1 MSSKEKSKE
10 IIKHRLE
17 SIEAYL
23 ESFTEGPDKALKLLE
38 DKNDPESIRRRLML
52 LLDIKREAEAAI
64 SIKNIEP
71 HKKWCEL
78 GIFALVLSNE
88 LTKAK
93 KIINWAKKQQD
104 TLIIQRCR
112 IAFAEAQLERIFK
125 KHKGR
130 DFVTSLH
137 LNSEE
142 KDWLKECIET
152 INPTILQIIANS
164 RITNNLELRAVEI
177 AFMANSLLENK
188 KIIQQLIEPSLNYHP
203 IPIVLGETI
212 LNNQIYVGP
221 EIPDRIRK
229 EHPDSI
235 RAKIIAAFIEN
246 EIHNK
251 PEDAFNALLNI
262 TEDVKTDND
271 QREFCKALYQIAQS
285 LGREE
290 RKKAEQIATKFL
302 EKKDSFIKLIKADN
316 ILREGNTDRAIS
328 ILETVADK
336 KDTNWLQ
343 LYANSLLQKGE
354 NELALEYLLEAIE
367 ILPHPEILKK
377 SAAVA
382 YDNNKL
388 EISKTIL
395 EKLLLVEPDNIS
407 THLNI
412 ANIYILLK
420 DFPNAA
426 KHFRILAKLDPEEQS
441 HIFNLANCIVHS
453 GEINEAIEI
462 YDGLCNQKNPP
473 LQAILSR
480 SQLLVTAN
488 KVRNAFESLINFRN
502 TFWDKP
508 EFVCSFMSLSYAA
521 GEERYANEALLQ
533 IQKLQKEGKAKDI
546 LQAVS
551 IDELKEHVQH
561 WRKQSEFAYN
571 NIIKGI
577 LPWLMVDELT
587 RRVSYIGWLVRT
599 QPLAWFNDDPVI
611 RATYSI
617 YSTNGFHVRK
627 DDGDK
632 PILKKL
638 CCPPN
643 RSDVVID
650 LSALITLHRLDLLE
664 KSTQYFTKIF
674 VPSIY
679 LTHMI
684 EEKSK
689 LVPHQLSLK
698 TATEQ
703 IKTAID
709 SDKIKVLKDI
719 GSPNK
724 RPMPYINEHTITKNE
739 EEHYYRIKDLL
750 SVLHDFGEISDIKR
764 QEIASIAH
772 KPKGADGEKHPYLN
786 IGQSILID
794 VLTLTTLC
802 NVDALET
809 ILNNFDVYISAKDK
823 DLVISDMATIIN
835 QELVQNWHS
844 ELWKIIRDTEQFV
857 HTAIPIEQTSDNQK
871 EKLDSDVS
879 IAAAILAQKTK
890 MPLLADDRV
899 CQVIVLNDRLNDPYA
914 AFSTDHLLIA
924 LEEVGIIDED
934 VLSEAF
940 MKLMRWRYRFIIP
953 NSKIIKTI
961 ADKFKE
967 HPPGKELRE
976 VALYLHDC
984 MRDPGLFSGLEK
996 SDPPQPMAS
1005 KLFIDWTSVVANF
1018 VMDIWSDESYPNEKA
1033 ELLTE
1038 WSLNELLPSPPKTL
1052 GLIGLNIAKLCPN
1065 AIITTAMLRAGQ
1077 MQNSSRANQ
1086 SLLSIAKG
1094 LGLDEKGYLKVIT
1107 ENINDFRV

>member
-1 MSSKEKSKE
+1 MSSKVKSRE
-10 IIKHRLE
+10 NIKRRLE
-17 SIEAYL
+17 SLGAYL
-23 ESFTEGPDKALKLLE
+23 ESFTEGAEKALMLLE
-38 DKNDPESIRRRLML
+38 DKDDPESIRRRLML
-52 LLDIKREAEAAI
+52 LLDTKREAEAAI

-71 HKKWCEL
+71 HERWCEL
-78 GIFALVLSNE
+78 GVFALALNDDLPE
-88 LTKAK
+88 AK

-104 TLIIQRCR
+104 LLIIQRCR
-112 IAFAEAQLERIFK
+112 IAFAEAQFERIFK
-125 KHKGR
+125 KHKDR
-130 DFVTSLH
+130 DFVTSFH
-137 LNSEE
+137 LKSEE
-142 KDWLKECIET
+142 KDWLKECLET

-164 RITNNLELRAVEI
+164 KITNNLELRAVEI
-177 AFMANSLLENK
+177 AFRANSLLENK
-188 KIIQQLIEPSLNYHP
+188 KTIQQLIEPSLNYHP
-203 IPIVLGETI
+203 IPIVLGEAI
-212 LNNQIYVGP
+212 LNSQIYVSS

-235 RAKIIAAFIEN
+235 RAKIIAAFIEG
-246 EIHNK
+246 EIHKK
-251 PEDAFNALLNI
+251 PEKAFTALLSI
-262 TEDVKTDND
+262 TEDVKADRD
-271 QREFCKALYQIAQS
+271 QKELCKALYQFAQS

-290 RKKAEQIATKFL
+290 RKQAEQIASKFL
-302 EKKDSFIKLIKADN
+302 EEKDSFIKLIKADRL
-316 ILREGNTDRAIS
+316 LREGDTERAIS
-328 ILETVADK
+328 ILENIANERDP
-336 KDTNWLQ
+336 NWLQ
-343 LYANSLLQKGE
+343 IYASSLLQKGE
-354 NELALEYLLEAIE
+354 NELALKYLLKAIE
-367 ILPHPEILKK
+367 ILPHPDILKK
-377 SAAVA
+377 AAAVA
-382 YDNNKL
+382 YDNKKL
-388 EISKTIL
+388 DISLKIL
-395 EKLLLVEPDNIS
+395 KKAIKSEPENIS
-407 THLNI
+407 TYLNI
-412 ANIYILLK
+412 ANIYILRE
-420 DFPNAA
+420 DYTNAG
-426 KHFRILAKLDPEEQS
+426 KQFRILKKFDPEEQS
-441 HIFNLANCIVHS
+441 HRFNLANCLAHS
-453 GEINEAIEI
+453 GKIDESIKI
-462 YDGLCNQKNPP
+462 YDEICNQKNPP

-480 SQLLVTAN
+480 SQLLMTAN
-488 KVRNAFESLINFRN
+488 RVKDAFESLIKFRN
-502 TFWDKP
+502 KFWDKP
-508 EFVCSFMSLSYAA
+508 EFVSSFMSLSYAA
-521 GEERYANEALLQ
+521 GEEKYANEAFLQ

-546 LQAVS
+546 LRAVS
-551 IDELKEHVQH
+551 IDELKEHAQH
-561 WRKQSEFAYN
+561 WRKQSEFASN

-577 LPWLMVDELT
+577 LPWLMADELI

-627 DDGDK
+627 NDEDK
-632 PILKKL
+632 PILKRL
-638 CCPPN
+638 SCPPI

-664 KSTQYFTKIF
+664 ESTQYFNKIF

-703 IKTAID
+703 IKAAID
-709 SDKIKVLKDI
+709 SEKIKVLKDI
-719 GSPNK
+719 GAPNK
-724 RPMPYINEHTITKNE
+724 RPMPYINEHTITKDE

-750 SVLHDFGEISDIKR
+750 SVVHDFGEISDIKS

-772 KPKGADGEKHPYLN
+772 KPKGADGEKYPHLN

-794 VLTLTTLC
+794 VLTLRTLS
-802 NVDALET
+802 NVDALDSV
-809 ILNNFDVYISAKDK
+809 LYDFSVHISSKDR
-823 DLVISDMATIIN
+823 DIVTSDMATIIN
-835 QELVQNWHS
+835 QDLVQKWHS
-844 ELWKIIRDTEQFV
+844 DLWEKIRDAEQFV
-857 HTAIPIEQTSDNQK
+857 HTAIPLEQISDD
-871 EKLDSDVS
+871 EKQNISSDVS
-879 IAAAILAQKTK
+879 ISAPILAQQTK

-899 CQVIVLNDRLNDPYA
+899 CQVIVLNDRPSDRYA

-924 LEEVGIIDED
+924 LEEAGIISTDR
-934 VLSEAF
+934 LSETILQ
-940 MKLMRWRYRFIIP
+940 LMRWRYRFIIP

-984 MRDPGLFSGLEK
+984 MRDPGLFSGPEK
-996 SDPPQPMAS
+996 SDPPQAMAS

-1052 GLIGLNIAKLCPN
+1052 GLIGLNIAKLCPK